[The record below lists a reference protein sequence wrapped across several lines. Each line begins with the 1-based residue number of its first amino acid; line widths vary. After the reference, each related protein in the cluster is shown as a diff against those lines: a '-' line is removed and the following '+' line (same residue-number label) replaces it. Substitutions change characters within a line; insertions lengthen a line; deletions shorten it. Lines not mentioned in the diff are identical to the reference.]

1 MEDGAYYQSD
11 KYYEPFRDM
20 SDRNGF
26 IRKVYGILSV
36 ELIWTSLFVLLPVL
50 SDDVRLFMRAQIWL
64 YIMAAI
70 CMIVLMI
77 VLMCVRSLSRSVPTN
92 YILLFLFTSS
102 FAYCVAAITAFYP
115 PLIVL
120 AAALMTAAIVVALT
134 IYAFTTKTDFTYM
147 GGCLMFMGL
156 GLMFACLMLFLW
168 NIPAL
173 TTSICVLLILL
184 YGLYLIYDT

>member
-1 MEDGAYYQSD
+1 
-11 KYYEPFRDM
+11 M

>member
-115 PLIVL
+115 PLIV
-120 AAALMTAAIVVALT
+120 T
-134 IYAFTTKTDFTYM
+134 
-147 GGCLMFMGL
+147 
-156 GLMFACLMLFLW
+156 
-168 NIPAL
+168 
-173 TTSICVLLILL
+173 
-184 YGLYLIYDT
+184 